1 MMNVPV
7 VASRY
12 RGKD

>member
-1 MMNVPV
+1 MNVPV